1 MVTTNESNSKYL
13 VFDLLHRRL
22 NNVYYV
28 DKLIQKEHSTSIQ
41 ILTLKYRS
49 AYMMK
54 ELEQIYQLL
63 NKLEA
68 ERVISLPGQNRIN
81 KVMVDIRKNSQD

>member
-1 MVTTNESNSKYL
+1 MTNESNNKHL

-28 DKLIQKEHSTSIQ
+28 DTLIQKEHGNSIQ
-41 ILTLKYRS
+41 ILTLKYRT

-68 ERVISLPGQNRIN
+68 NRVISLPGQNRIK
-81 KVMVDIRKNSQD
+81 KVMG

>member
-1 MVTTNESNSKYL
+1 MVTTNESNNKYL

-41 ILTLKYRS
+41 ILTLKYRT

-68 ERVISLPGQNRIN
+68 KRVISLPGQNRIN